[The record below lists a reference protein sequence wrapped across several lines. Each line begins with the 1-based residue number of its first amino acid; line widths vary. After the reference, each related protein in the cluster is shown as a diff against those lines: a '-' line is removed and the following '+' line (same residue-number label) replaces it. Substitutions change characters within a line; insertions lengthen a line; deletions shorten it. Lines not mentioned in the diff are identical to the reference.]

1 MPHQKRVR
9 HRVADL
15 VKKRPGI
22 IGALFTTV
30 IVMNGTVATV
40 CGIAIG
46 LAVAVFLCSVSA
58 LLCRAVLKPDDR
70 CFERT
75 VYLLKL
81 VCLYGP
87 RALLAEPSDRVTDAF
102 ISAVAVE
109 PPPSRMP
116 HCPECLLHGEGLK
129 H

>member
-1 MPHQKRVR
+1 MPQQKRIR
-9 HRVADL
+9 HRVLDL
-15 VKKRPGI
+15 VKKRPAVSGVAVT
-22 IGALFTTV
+22 ALIAT
-30 IVMNGTVATV
+30 NGTVVTV

-46 LAVAVFLCSVSA
+46 FAVALFLCTVSV
-58 LLCRAVLKPDDR
+58 LLCRAVSKPNDPG
-70 CFERT
+70 FERV

-87 RALLAEPSDRVTDAF
+87 RMLFTGRSSRVTDACVTG
-102 ISAVAVE
+102 VAND
-109 PPPSRMP
+109 PPPTRVP